1 MNINWNIVEGKWK
14 EVKGSVIE
22 RWGMLTDDELE
33 QVGGKR
39 EKLEGLI
46 QQKYGITQVEAEKQI
61 DDWAEMA
68 KDKTFLLW
76 QNPLLA
82 TPVRWC

>member
-22 RWGMLTDDELE
+22 RWGMLTDDEID
-33 QVGGKR
+33 QVDGKR

-68 KDKTFLLW
+68 KDTF
-76 QNPLLA
+76 
-82 TPVRWC
+82 VK